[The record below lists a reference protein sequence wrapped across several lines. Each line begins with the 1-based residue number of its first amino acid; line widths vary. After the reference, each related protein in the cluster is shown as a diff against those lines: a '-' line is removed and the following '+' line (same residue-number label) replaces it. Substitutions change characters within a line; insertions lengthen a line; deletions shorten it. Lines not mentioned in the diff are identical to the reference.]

1 MYPYYHEVPLKDLK
15 SWRLEDLCWRL
26 LLNYTDSSTKLKA
39 QLVRAWTPCLCRA
52 ELPWFGPWHLPALLS
67 CIVILQTIEPM
78 VYGLNKKRA
87 LTNSTPIFVTIPKD
101 QTINYPQSSM
111 NMQHFLAVR
120 YREIV
125 GDFDWTESLDFFVL
139 PLVVGLIDD
148 NFWEKSIIDTVT
160 RLHSFTIVQHA
171 PAHPHSY
178 SSWNTST
185 CKEKRSAE
193 RNEWRTQLKSEESK
207 NLVDSSGL
215 DGRPAGSLSPVEPWA
230 TGTAVAQERPSWR

>member
-1 MYPYYHEVPLKDLK
+1 M
-15 SWRLEDLCWRL
+15 
-26 LLNYTDSSTKLKA
+26 A
-39 QLVRAWTPCLCRA
+39 
-52 ELPWFGPWHLPALLS
+52 
-67 CIVILQTIEPM
+67 
-78 VYGLNKKRA
+78 YGLNKERA
-87 LTNSTPIFVTIPKD
+87 LKNSTPIFVTIPKD

-125 GDFDWTESLDFFVL
+125 GDFDWTESFDFFVL
-139 PLVVGLIDD
+139 SLVVGIIDD
-148 NFWEKSIIDTVT
+148 NFWEKSILDTVT

-171 PAHPHSY
+171 PAHPDSY

-193 RNEWRTQLKSEESK
+193 RNEWQTQLKSEESK
-207 NLVDSSGL
+207 NLVDSSRL

-230 TGTAVAQERPSWR
+230 TGTAVAQERPNWRQQWGGEKREMKSQQLIPDSALCWLTITTRCTAQSRTVLYSEVLYGQTPQL